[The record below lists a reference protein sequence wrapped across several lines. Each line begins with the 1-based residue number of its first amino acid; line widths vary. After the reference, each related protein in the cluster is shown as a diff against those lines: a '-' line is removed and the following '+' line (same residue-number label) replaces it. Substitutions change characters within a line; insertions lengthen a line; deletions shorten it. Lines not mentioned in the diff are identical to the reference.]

1 MDIKTEK
8 KIISEYKKGKS
19 SLDIVK
25 IVGLSKPTILR
36 VLNKHNLVRK
46 RDRCSKLDIK
56 VKDNYYVVER
66 VCPKCKCVIE
76 TKSKDRGI
84 ACRNHFNRINDKSLC
99 KPCSL
104 ELQVGEGNPFYGKK
118 HKKETIHKISK
129 SREGQYIG
137 NKNHMKQEKYR
148 KMSRDIMR
156 KNWDNGVLD
165 KKVISE
171 QMKQTQRS
179 GKIKSTITSKKEKEI
194 IKELKNM
201 GYKSIPSYRVDSKIC
216 DIYVPSLNLIIEYFG
231 DYWHCNPKKYESNYF
246 NKKKNKFAWEL
257 WEYDKKKVELI
268 KSYDYNLEIVWES
281 DFDEKTTLQKI
292 IKKYDKKNQ
301 SISCPE

>member
-46 RDRCSKLDIK
+46 RDRCSKLGIK
-56 VKDNYYVVER
+56 VKDDFYIVER

-76 TKSKDRGI
+76 TKSKDKGI

-118 HKKETIHKISK
+118 HKKETISKISK
-129 SREGQYIG
+129 SREGKYTG

-156 KNWDNGVLD
+156 KNWDNGILD

-201 GYKSIPSYRVDSKIC
+201 GYKPIPSYRVDSKIC

-301 SISCPE
+301 SISCPK